1 MILSITHSQ
10 KIKSLMIDLG
20 KLIPLLLLVW
30 SSRAIGQVL
39 PCDSLSTDATWE
51 IVGVAPGAVF
61 CTSTAIELI
70 VRTDSTYNEDFL
82 SYQWQRKEGA
92 GNFADIAGATND
104 TLNTTLTATAQFQCV
119 VTCFN
124 GDTGDD
130 RTVGPITLTITLPT
144 AGAISGAQTIC
155 NGGDPA
161 AFTNTTSGSSATSAT
176 VSYKWQSQTGAG
188 AFTDISGATQPTF
201 NAPSGLTQTT
211 AYRRITRSSDS
222 VNSECLSTPT
232 SPVTVTVQPVISPG
246 TISGNQSICSG
257 TNPTN
262 LSGNAVAPTGGST
275 IAYLWEQSSNDIA
288 FTAISGAV
296 SASFDPTTN
305 LTQNTFYHRI
315 TESTLNGVTCP
326 SAPTASVE
334 VTVRALPTPGSIS
347 GSQTICYQGDPMPF
361 TSSTAGSA
369 SDGGTISY
377 RWEVNTNSPG
387 FPAGSW
393 ANPTTGT
400 GAATA
405 VFEEANNTLTSNR
418 QYRRFAI
425 STLSALA
432 CTSATATGTVQ
443 LTVVPQLTVS
453 FEQNTATVCVGE
465 TAEFTVNGTPG
476 AIVRYTV
483 TGVSG
488 NQFVELVN
496 GTGVITVN
504 NTSAAGTLTVN
515 LNQIQITSPVTCTNT
530 LNVGGTVTVIA
541 LPTASF
547 SAGNSSTHCLASTYT
562 LQLSGTANAT
572 VSYNLIG
579 GSPQSATLSS
589 SGSVTI
595 SGIALGIG
603 SNTFQLTQVSLG
615 SCSAPLTA
623 TFTVTVT
630 SNPAV
635 SVVALNGAD
644 FIICPNESVTLGSN
658 TVGTAYQWFRNGIP
672 VGSADQFSTSQ
683 TGSYTVAVTAGGC
696 GGTSAPI
703 TISQAQVPDAT
714 ITAGGNT
721 TFCDGGS
728 VTISSTVNS
737 CTGCE
742 LLWSNVSA
750 ATSPSITVTD
760 SETITLT
767 AINDDG
773 CSDTSNTINVI
784 ENLLPNVGVTA
795 SDMTICE
802 GQTAA
807 LTANGATT
815 YAWTNV
821 DSGQSAG
828 TGAVINVGVTGTY
841 RVTGTT
847 TTAGVACSNTAQIA
861 IEAFTT
867 PTLESITGPSA
878 VCANSSAEIL
888 LQGTDDAVV
897 SYRINGGSIQ
907 TVPLDGDGEAV
918 LDTDPNFAGNSLVY
932 TPVSITLGD
941 CQGTVNGSASVQI
954 NPRPILASISDVE
967 YCNNQDILAIVLSE
981 ASNSPVSVLGYD
993 WDSFPDVLFGDDPA
1007 FGSITGEVINT
1018 GANPIPSE
1026 FTVWGVSQAGC
1037 VSDSV
1042 FFRLTANPGPI
1053 ITEIADITLC
1063 DGDQWQTI
1071 NLEAGLS
1078 GASITWESVGPD
1090 IGLTEGLNSS
1100 QIIAAAT
1107 EGTVNIPD
1115 GNSGYQTQTITVN
1128 AQSGECGATPMSFNV
1143 NVLSKPIGT
1152 TAATWTFC
1160 RGSEVEISFSSTID
1174 DAYFDWQLVEDSD
1187 FIGLPIAGDTAV
1199 DSVLFTTLNDDID
1212 ELSAAIAIT
1221 PMVTDTIGS
1230 SIRTCVGSPQNVVVI
1245 VNPTPQITIV
1255 SNDVF
1260 CFQQSVFDTDFDYT
1274 IIPDT
1279 NVSYTWQVA
1288 NAGLFEPDS
1297 GNDAIATQANNPLP
1311 DQVASNIS
1319 FTPVYENHG
1328 LACEGTAQTVAV
1340 TVLPEPKVDIDFN
1353 SADFTLCSG
1362 ESAEFG
1368 VSSSTDPVSTWNV
1381 AAASDNVSGFE
1392 TGCENCQS
1400 IDDQLVLNDNLPGTV
1415 TYTVSSFIGG
1425 CEGSDEAFEYVVN
1438 PLPAEPQL
1446 TSDVSQSWCA
1456 GAQGAILI
1464 ADTTAD
1470 VVRYDWSNTTPGWNI
1485 AYGGIQAGIEGSL
1498 IYIDVPSEGGTFSY
1512 TLTAENQYGC
1522 DTAVDLA
1529 LSVEAG
1535 ASLPDYDVVI
1545 VNNGTVSEMLAVIPA
1560 IDGQTY
1566 QWGVLNQSDWS
1577 SSTFNGETAQVL
1589 FLDASFNPNAAYYYV
1604 DVANGDCVSR
1614 VFYNHP
1620 VSLIP
1625 QSVEEGLLS
1634 LGMQLFPNP
1643 FGDQL
1648 QIICPDNTQATQ
1660 ITIVDAM
1667 GRMVYCALLPAYQK
1681 HYTIETSSWAVGTY
1695 YLRAVSGK
1703 NRVSTTLIKF

>member
-1 MILSITHSQ
+1 MLFITHSE

-20 KLIPLLLLVW
+20 KLIPVLLLVW

-70 VRTDSTYNEDFL
+70 VSSDSTYNEDFL
-82 SYQWQRKEGA
+82 SYQWQRAEGA
-92 GNFADIAGATND
+92 GSFADIAGETND
-104 TLNTTLTATAQFQCV
+104 TLNTTVNVNSQYRCIVSCTSGPRE
-119 VTCFN
+119 N
-124 GDTGDD
+124 
-130 RTVGPITLTITLPT
+130 RTVGPIAVSISLPT
-144 AGAISGAQTIC
+144 AGTISGAQTIC
-155 NGGDPA
+155 NGGDPV
-161 AFTNTTSGSSATSAT
+161 AFTSTLAGSSTTSAT
-176 VSYKWQSQTGAG
+176 VSYKWQSQIGAG
-188 AFTDISGATQPTF
+188 VFTDISGANQPTF
-201 NAPSGLTQTT
+201 NPPSGLTATT
-211 AYRRITRSSDS
+211 AYRRITRSSDE

-232 SPVTVTVQPVISPG
+232 LPVTVTVQPVISPG
-246 TISGNQSICSG
+246 TISGDQSICSG
-257 TNPTN
+257 ANPSN
-262 LSGNAVAPTGGST
+262 ISGSTVAPSGGAT
-275 IAYLWEQSSNDIA
+275 IAYVWEQSTNNVD
-288 FTAISGAV
+288 FTEISGAV

-305 LTQNTFYHRI
+305 LTQNTFYRRI
-315 TESTLNGVTCP
+315 TESTLNGTTCA
-326 SAPTASVE
+326 SAPSNVIT
-334 VTVRALPTPGSIS
+334 VTVRALPTPGSIAAN
-347 GSQTICYQGDPMPF
+347 QTICFQGDPAPF
-361 TSSTAGSA
+361 TSSNAGSA
-369 SDGGTISY
+369 SDGGAISY
-377 RWEVNTNSPG
+377 RWQVNTNAPT

-393 ANPTTGT
+393 AATTTGT
-400 GAATA
+400 GATSA
-405 VFEEANNTLTSNR
+405 VFEEASGILTANR

-425 STLSALA
+425 STLNAQA
-432 CTSATATGTVQ
+432 CTSSTSTSTVQ
-443 LTVVPQLTVS
+443 LTVLPQLTAS
-453 FEQNTATVCVGE
+453 FVQNTATVCVGG
-465 TAEFTVNGTPG
+465 TAQLAVVGTAG
-476 AIVRYTV
+476 AIVTYSIGGGADQVLLLDSNGDGTISV
-483 TGVSG
+483 VATTSG
-488 NQFVELVN
+488 TTQVLLE
-496 GTGVITVN
+496 
-504 NTSAAGTLTVN
+504 
-515 LNQIQITSPVTCTNT
+515 QIQATNPVTCSRS
-530 LNVGGTVTVIA
+530 LNVSATITVVA

-547 SAGNSSTHCLASTYT
+547 STGNSSTHCLASTYT
-562 LQLSGTANAT
+562 LQLSGTANAS
-572 VSYNLIG
+572 VSYNLNG
-579 GSPQSATLSS
+579 GTIQSATLSS

-615 SCSAPLTA
+615 SCSAPLTS

-728 VTISSTVNS
+728 VTISSKVNS

-967 YCNNQDILAIVLSE
+967 YCNNQDILAIVLLE

-1053 ITEIADITLC
+1053 ISEIADITLC
-1063 DGDQWQTI
+1063 DGEQWQTI
-1071 NLEAGLS
+1071 NLDAGLS

-1199 DSVLFTTLNDDID
+1199 DSVLFTTVNDDIV
-1212 ELSAAIAIT
+1212 ELSAAIAII
-1221 PMVTDTIGS
+1221 PMVTDTIGL

-1288 NAGLFEPDS
+1288 NTGLFEPDS
-1297 GNDAIATQANNPLP
+1297 GNDAIAMQANNPLP

-1340 TVLPEPKVDIDFN
+1340 TVLPEPKVDIVFN
-1353 SADFTLCSG
+1353 LSDFTLCSG
-1362 ESAEFG
+1362 ESADFE
-1368 VSSSTDPVSTWNV
+1368 VSSSTNPASTWNV
-1381 AAASDNVSGFE
+1381 TAASGSVTGFDADC
-1392 TGCENCQS
+1392 GACES
-1400 IDDQLVLNDNLPGTV
+1400 ILDQLLLNGNTPGTV
-1415 TYTVSSFIGG
+1415 TYAVSSSIGSCPG
-1425 CEGSDEAFEYVVN
+1425 NNEDFNYLVN
-1438 PLPAEPQL
+1438 PLPAAPQL
-1446 TSDVSQSWCA
+1446 ASDESQSWCA

-1485 AYGGIQAGIEGSL
+1485 SYGGIQAGIEGSL
-1498 IYIDVPSEGGTFSY
+1498 IYIDVPSDGGTFSY

-1522 DTAVDLA
+1522 DTAADFS
-1529 LSVEAG
+1529 LSVDAD
-1535 ASLPDYDVVI
+1535 AALPEYEVVI
-1545 VNNGTVSEMLAVIPA
+1545 VNNGTEGEMLAVIPS

-1577 SSTFNGETAQVL
+1577 SSTFNGETSQIL
-1589 FLDASFNPNAAYYYV
+1589 FLDASFDPDEAYYYV
-1604 DVANGDCVSR
+1604 DVTSGDCVSR

-1625 QSVEEGLLS
+1625 QSVEEGLFPLV
-1634 LGMQLFPNP
+1634 MQLFPNP
-1643 FGDQL
+1643 FNDRL
-1648 QIICPDNTQATQ
+1648 QINRHDNTQATQ

-1667 GRMVYCALLPAYQK
+1667 GRMVYNAPLPAYPK
-1681 HYTIETSSWAVGTY
+1681 SYTIETSSWAAGTY

-1703 NRVSTTLIKF
+1703 NMVSTTLIKF